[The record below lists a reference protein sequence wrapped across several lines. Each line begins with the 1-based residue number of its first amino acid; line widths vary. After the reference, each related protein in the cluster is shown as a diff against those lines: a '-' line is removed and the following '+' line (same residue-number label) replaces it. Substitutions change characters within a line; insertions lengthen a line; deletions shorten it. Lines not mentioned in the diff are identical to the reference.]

1 MAAPARRLRRFV
13 PRWLS
18 IAASRQPPRHAG
30 TAGAI
35 GLCLASLAYGAVQG
49 GHVPAIL
56 EALRDSRDAV
66 ANAAGFSIAAVSLS
80 GEKQV
85 SREAIFAAAG
95 VTGRSSL
102 LFLDV
107 AAARARLLA
116 NPWIAEATVRKLYPD
131 HLQIIVTERSAF
143 ALWQLGGKVSV
154 IAADGTVVAALDDRT
169 YAAFA
174 ALPFVVG
181 AGAGTQA
188 REFLALLDRYPTIR
202 DEVRA
207 AIRVAERRWNLKLK
221 NGIDVRL
228 PEVGADQ
235 ALETLAALE
244 RDKHLLSRD
253 LAAIDLRLPDRVT
266 VRLADEVAKARDE
279 ALKDR
284 KAKRKGGDA

>member
-1 MAAPARRLRRFV
+1 MDGRGRLAQPLKRSGQRADGSAAGGRRRGLGRAAAKLSAMAAPARRLRRLV
-13 PRWLS
+13 PRWLTT
-18 IAASRQPPRHAG
+18 AASRQPPRHAG

-35 GLCLASLAYGAVQG
+35 GLFVASLAYGAVQG

-56 EALRDSRDAV
+56 EALRDSRDAM
-66 ANAAGFSIAAVSLS
+66 ANAAGFGIAAVSLS

-131 HLQIIVTERSAF
+131 HLQITVTERNAF

-169 YAAFA
+169 YGAFA

-181 AGAGTQA
+181 AGAGIQA
-188 REFLALLDRYPTIR
+188 REFLALLDRHPAIR
-202 DEVRA
+202 NEVRA
-207 AIRVAERRWNLKLK
+207 
-221 NGIDVRL
+221 
-228 PEVGADQ
+228 
-235 ALETLAALE
+235 
-244 RDKHLLSRD
+244 
-253 LAAIDLRLPDRVT
+253 
-266 VRLADEVAKARDE
+266 
-279 ALKDR
+279 
-284 KAKRKGGDA
+284 